1 MLVVSV
7 IDPVR
12 RSANLAHR
20 VAEQVQQSNAAVG
33 RQTFAPL
40 QPTQQEVGQQAV
52 AELSDIP
59 AMGSWP
65 ALLVLIVVLLVVGLR
80 NPYRRMFDKPAQRRA
95 RRRRRRARPSST
107 DRAS

>member
-1 MLVVSV
+1 MGEFVLAVVAGAWTVSTIAPTIVNESGSSV
-7 IDPVR
+7 V
-12 RSANLAHR
+12 L
-20 VAEQVQQSNAAVG
+20 
-33 RQTFAPL
+33 
-40 QPTQQEVGQQAV
+40 

-95 RRRRRRARPSST
+95 RRRRRRARRSST